1 VCILIY
7 IQVSVYCKLDKD
19 DEVLIAISRA
29 RVLIWGTQFRY
40 NRAIMFLE
48 ICFLRVIF
56 LWTQQFC
63 KWIIRLFV
71 YVLAITQKI
80 IRVYIRSNTPW
91 TNRLLFFKQ
100 HKLHQKFSC
109 SGQVFSFLAKPR
121 YFPNCYKYLS
131 VSVIYVLF
139 PSVKQC
145 IRKVHCKLWYHDGYI
160 HCRIY
165 SLYIYN

>member
-1 VCILIY
+1 MHPHLHTSVCLLQIRKRWQGSNCY
-7 IQVSVYCKLDKD
+7 IKSSCTHLRHGNFVTIESL
-19 DEVLIAISRA
+19 
-29 RVLIWGTQFRY
+29 
-40 NRAIMFLE
+40 
-48 ICFLRVIF
+48 CFLRVIF
-56 LWTQQFC
+56 LWKQQFC

-100 HKLHQKFSC
+100 HHILSC

>member
-1 VCILIY
+1 MCILIY

-29 RVLIWGTQFRY
+29 RVLIWGT
-40 NRAIMFLE
+40 AISL
-48 ICFLRVIF
+48 
-56 LWTQQFC
+56 QSSH
-63 KWIIRLFV
+63 

-80 IRVYIRSNTPW
+80 IRVYIGSNTPW

-100 HKLHQKFSC
+100 HKLHQKLSC
-109 SGQVFSFLAKPR
+109 LGQVFSFLAKPR

>member
-1 VCILIY
+1 MRHGNFVTIEPL
-7 IQVSVYCKLDKD
+7 
-19 DEVLIAISRA
+19 
-29 RVLIWGTQFRY
+29 
-40 NRAIMFLE
+40 
-48 ICFLRVIF
+48 CFLRVIF
-56 LWTQQFC
+56 LWKQQFC

-100 HKLHQKFSC
+100 HQILSC

-165 SLYIYN
+165 SLYIYIINGKVSKLSNVYFLVWISNVFSYNIVVGH